1 LFLEMTPL
9 LMGVN
14 HETFKSI
21 WINHLWGQKW
31 IGGRVWVIGTEK
43 DFISRLYNNI
53 LWLSYFVFKTWLCYT
68 ILPSAQ
74 LPHWLDNT

>member
-21 WINHLWGQKW
+21 RINHLWGQKW

-43 DFISRLYNNI
+43 EF
-53 LWLSYFVFKTWLCYT
+53 YFQAL
-68 ILPSAQ
+68 
-74 LPHWLDNT
+74 